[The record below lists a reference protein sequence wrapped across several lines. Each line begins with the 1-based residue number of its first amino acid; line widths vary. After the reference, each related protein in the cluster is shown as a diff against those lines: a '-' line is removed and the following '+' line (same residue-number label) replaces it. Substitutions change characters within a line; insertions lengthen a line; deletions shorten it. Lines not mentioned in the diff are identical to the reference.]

1 MKNIG
6 KKGLILAVA
15 TSLSIFAG
23 TEIVKNQNTTTTNT
37 AGHMNMT
44 SERVSGCTGEMS
56 EEHKQMMA
64 RMDELKKKLENGTA
78 TKEEQKEIAQFLN
91 NRGAKGRRGQYGEG
105 RNNTNNQNR
114 ITPERI
120 EELKTKIKSGKL
132 TTTEANEV
140 LQLLERRGPR
150 EPRPE
155 MNKNTSNVN
164 NNVTK

>member
-91 NRGAKGRRGQYGEG
+91 ERGQRRGHGLEG
-105 RNNTNNQNR
+105 D
-114 ITPERI
+114 
-120 EELKTKIKSGKL
+120 GKRDG
-132 TTTEANEV
+132 N
-140 LQLLERRGPR
+140 
-150 EPRPE
+150 RPE
-155 MNKNTSNVN
+155 D
-164 NNVTK
+164 